1 MWGRTYLKGNDYCR
15 LFCPVK
21 VNFVTVDELHQR
33 GLTALGVQSIFQVED
48 SKQNYATIFKPDGTF
63 RDDFQLYGEL
73 YLRSEEMMYE
83 LGSILSGPVLHES
96 YLYFGSSNGK
106 LYCLSFR

>member
-1 MWGRTYLKGNDYCR
+1 MARSCIEGNDYCQV
-15 LFCPVK
+15 FCPVK
-21 VNFVTVDELHQR
+21 VIFVTVDELHQR

-48 SKQNYATIFKPDGTF
+48 SKQNYATTLKPDGTF
-63 RDDFQLYGEL
+63 RDDFKLYGEL

-83 LGSILSGPVLHES
+83 LGSILSDPVLHES
-96 YLYFGSSNGK
+96 DLYFGSSNGK